1 MEEKLLKKHIG
12 TRIKSFRKQN
22 NLTQNDFCEI
32 INLEQ
37 NNLSNIENGKTF
49 PDIKT
54 LFAMIEYGKINPNFL
69 LGFLNDDK
77 DNKYSNI
84 DFELLNSI
92 INLPTRAKES
102 LKEFLKSLNE

>member
-12 TRIKSFRKQN
+12 ARIKSFRKQN

-32 INLEQ
+32 IDLEQ

-49 PDIKT
+49 PDVKT
-54 LFAMIEYGKINPNFL
+54 LFAMIEFGKINPNFL
-69 LGFLNDDK
+69 LGFLN
-77 DNKYSNI
+77 NNNNNYYSNI
-84 DFELLNSI
+84 DFELLNVI
-92 INLPTRAKES
+92 INLPAKAKET